1 MQAWWAEEN
10 SLKALKIKNVWL
22 VENLIEVLLTILNN
36 SHSPLNLGSSI
47 WWYTPKNA
55 LLKYTSSCST
65 SCLFTGGVSV
75 CSCTEDAGCLSFAL
89 DGYDQW
95 SGGLPRLWELLQPQ
109 WLQRLL
115 LFGPDP
121 QHRAPGPA
129 LRRSA
134 HCTRPWLHVLLG
146 ARHKFTIF
154 SCCLLSQ
161 HGIFI
166 LFTFV
171 PVPGLMHNSGFLV

>member
-1 MQAWWAEEN
+1 MPGWSYIQIFCHGLWTPWI
-10 SLKALKIKNVWL
+10 SLAHPLCKSLAP
-22 VENLIEVLLTILNN
+22 
-36 SHSPLNLGSSI
+36 PLNLGSSI
-47 WWYTPKNA
+47 WWYTPKNS
-55 LLKYTSSCST
+55 LLKYTSCST

-146 ARHKFTIF
+146 AHHKFTIF
-154 SCCLLSQ
+154 SCCLFSTSLHSKSTWNQSLFSLLSY
-161 HGIFI
+161 
-166 LFTFV
+166 L
-171 PVPGLMHNSGFLV
+171 FLVLCTIQAF